1 MNLKKLSK
9 IVLTA
14 ALTGV
19 LAAGLAGCGKSDDK
33 AAAGGSDKKKVV
45 NVAFTNY
52 YVPYDFVNDKGE
64 PDGFEV
70 AVMKEVAKKLPQYEW
85 KFTGTSDD
93 DLLIG
98 VESGKYQVGTKG
110 IWKTAAREKKYVFPK
125 NNIGASVIGLV
136 IRKENAN
143 VIKDMDSFAK
153 FSGKLVPIAPQDAR
167 YSVIEQYNKEHPDK
181 QIQLKPSEAF
191 QIADAYSWV
200 LEGRYD
206 AYLEVELSYKNNIE
220 KADAPYHK
228 FADSLTYLRY
238 KGIPTYPLFN
248 KKEQKL
254 ADEYDKAVK
263 ELKDDGTIDKLEK
276 QYFGESLSQYLGK

>member
-1 MNLKKLSK
+1 
-9 IVLTA
+9 
-14 ALTGV
+14 
-19 LAAGLAGCGKSDDK
+19 
-33 AAAGGSDKKKVV
+33 
-45 NVAFTNY
+45 
-52 YVPYDFVNDKGE
+52 
-64 PDGFEV
+64 
-70 AVMKEVAKKLPQYEW
+70 
-85 KFTGTSDD
+85 
-93 DLLIG
+93 
-98 VESGKYQVGTKG
+98 
-110 IWKTAAREKKYVFPK
+110 
-125 NNIGASVIGLV
+125 
-136 IRKENAN
+136 
-143 VIKDMDSFAK
+143 MDSFAK